1 MFNFNKQPQ
10 VIQVS
15 VEYRAPHFMVL
26 VKNPGQKQ
34 WEPVRS
40 TTRKVRVQDEFG
52 IEVKSYPAIEAFPT
66 QAAAEHW
73 IAENLPK
80 HERKHRSKSE
90 LKALNSWARAE
101 SPEEELAYQY
111 TSA

>member
-1 MFNFNKQPQ
+1 
-10 VIQVS
+10 
-15 VEYRAPHFMVL
+15 MVL
-26 VKNPGQKQ
+26 VKNAGQKN

-52 IEVKSYPAIEAFPT
+52 MEVKSYPAIEAFPT

-73 IAENLPK
+73 IAENVPE
-80 HERKHRSKSE
+80 HTRTHRNKSE
-90 LKALNSWARAE
+90 LKALSDWARAE
-101 SPEEELAYQY
+101 SPEQELAYQY